1 MELDS
6 KLAEKPI
13 IENEV
18 VIVDDPDEPDIIEV
32 QNLSLLTNIE
42 TPEEKEEDKEQL
54 IKEIK

>member
-18 VIVDDPDEPDIIEV
+18 VIVDDPNEPDTIEV

-42 TPEEKEEDKEQL
+42 KPEEKEEDKEQL